1 MEHKAPIPVSYFSRT
16 CQMIYLVIRQ
26 VAKNLAKNFLSLL
39 PKESKIKKKMEEIR
53 YLTYLS

>member
-1 MEHKAPIPVSYFSRT
+1 
-16 CQMIYLVIRQ
+16 MIYLVIRQ